1 MFYFARNAAAKSRPK
16 NPGRAMAGRAM
27 AGCGDPMDA
36 EYA

>member
-1 MFYFARNAAAKSRPK
+1 MFYFARNAAAKLRPK
-16 NPGRAMAGRAM
+16 NPGRAMAGAR

>member
-16 NPGRAMAGRAM
+16 NLGRAM